1 MNNSSFVKA
10 RDFDNSVL
18 HVLADQLSD
27 VIIVTNNQFVIEQWN
42 QAAADLFGFSSSEA
56 FGKIFFPLLKCDT
69 HEVEEAIASIPD
81 TGKFSTHLNCFKK
94 TEEKCWVALNISRL
108 RYSDDLDKI
117 VFICQEKKKK
127 EKENLFLSEQ
137 KWRSV
142 LNNSRGAF
150 YILDSNYR
158 VLLFNEQAK
167 KILWLSDN
175 NSSLEG
181 IGYFLNIL
189 PEARKKPVKE
199 ILDRVIKGEKIEYEI
214 FYPKEN
220 NRGIWLSVGFT
231 PIYNDQGAVSQICVT
246 SYDITLLKENEKALT
261 RSEQRWKFALDGAG
275 DGVWD
280 YNFQTKEIYYSP
292 LYKKMLGYSDDE
304 FHDEAH
310 EWQSRVH
317 PDDYYKIVDIDSLY
331 EDHSIQNHSIEY
343 RIKSKSGDYVW
354 VLDRGMLLERTP
366 DGKPLNLIGTHTN
379 ITERKIAE
387 ERLMQSEHRFSSFM
401 DNSPSL
407 AWIIDENT
415 VFRYLNKAFL
425 KTFGLTKDAIGKNMN
440 EIFSKETGN
449 QFLKS
454 NKQVFENQTAIEVTE
469 TTKGPDGKRIIYH
482 SYKFP
487 LDSEDGVR
495 LLGGIALDITKR
507 TEMELQLA
515 ADEASKKKEI
525 IQAIINAQEKER
537 KELAYELHD
546 NVNQILSS
554 CKLMLQVATEKP
566 ELCKQFTARAMT
578 YLQEAINE
586 IRKISHNLTPAAL
599 RDISLE
605 VAVEEVIQNIN
616 ATGILKIVYHK
627 KGEVLKDKLKP
638 ETQLAILRIIQEQ
651 FNNILKHAHATEAI
665 VSLTAGSHKLV
676 LEIEDN
682 GQGFDPVGTKR
693 GLGLNN
699 MFNRVEYYHGSIE
712 IHSTKGKGCKLLI
725 AIPFDCNNAIIPS
738 SG

>member
-1 MNNSSFVKA
+1 MNKSSLVKA
-10 RDFDNSVL
+10 LDFDNSVL
-18 HVLADQLSD
+18 NDLADQLSD
-27 VIIVTNNQFVIEQWN
+27 AIIVTNNQFAIEQWN
-42 QAAADLFGFSSSEA
+42 QAAAGLFGFSSSEA
-56 FGKIFFPLLKCDT
+56 FGKVFFQLLECDT
-69 HEVEEAIASIPD
+69 HEVEEVVAAIPD
-81 TGKFSTHLNCFKK
+81 DAGKFSAHVNCLKK
-94 TEEKCWVALNISRL
+94 TGEKCWVRLTISRL
-108 RYSDDLDKI
+108 KYGEGPGKI
-117 VFICQEKKKK
+117 VFICREKAKA
-127 EKENLFLSEQ
+127 EEESLFLTEQ

-150 YILDSNYR
+150 YILDADYR
-158 VLLFNEQAK
+158 ILLVNEQAK
-167 KILWLSDN
+167 KLSWLSTN
-175 NSSLEG
+175 NSSLEEG
-181 IGYFLNIL
+181 DYFPDIL

-214 FYPKEN
+214 FYPNEKN
-220 NRGIWLSVGFT
+220 KGIWLAVGFT
-231 PIYNDQGAVSQICVT
+231 PIQNEQGLVSQICVT
-246 SYDITLLKENEKALT
+246 SYDITLFKENEKALT

-292 LYKKMLGYSDDE
+292 LYKKMLGYADDE
-304 FHDEAH
+304 FHDEAY

-387 ERLMQSEHRFSSFM
+387 QRLMQSEHRFSSFM
-401 DNSPSL
+401 DNSPTL
-407 AWIIDENT
+407 AWIVDENT
-415 VFRYLNKAFL
+415 VLRYLNNAFL
-425 KTFGLTKDAIGKNMN
+425 KAFGLTKDAIGKNMYD
-440 EIFSKETGN
+440 IFSQEVSD

-454 NKQVFENQTAIEVTE
+454 NKQVFDNQIAIEVTE
-469 TTKGPDGKRIIYH
+469 TTKGPDGKKILYH

-487 LDSEDGVR
+487 LDSEDGVK

-578 YLQEAINE
+578 YLQDAINE

-605 VAVEEVIQNIN
+605 AAVEEVIQNIN
-616 ATGILKIVYHK
+616 ATGILRIVYHK
-627 KGEVLKDKLKP
+627 KSETLKDKLKP

-651 FNNILKHAHATEAI
+651 FNNILKHAHATEATI
-665 VSLTAGSHKLV
+665 SLTAGNHKLI
-676 LEIEDN
+676 LEMEDN
-682 GQGFDPVGTKR
+682 GQGFDPVTTKR

-699 MFNRVEYYHGSIE
+699 MFNRVEYYQGAIE
-712 IHSTKGKGCKLLI
+712 IHSTQGKGCRLLI
-725 AIPFDCNNAIIPS
+725 AIPFDCK
-738 SG
+738 